1 MITIITNKKKVKNE
15 EHKKKKQI
23 NEVMNNGCSIGQ
35 TLIRSI
41 DEHFWEAVFI
51 LYIDRYEK
59 SYVVVVVGCF

>member
-1 MITIITNKKKVKNE
+1 MKNT
-15 EHKKKKQI
+15 KKKQI